1 MTDFPVFKRMRF
13 FTGFF
18 TTAEDWTDGQDYF
31 REKQKLHNRGL
42 HIPGIIAGL
51 GVVKAEAGDFK
62 VEVQPGAA
70 LDGLGNEFH
79 LPTSTTLDVEVPTDL
94 SEPKSVFIAI
104 KYGEVETDYVEN
116 VEAPQYKG
124 HTRVAEMP
132 VLKASQEIPDNE
144 TWMELAR
151 IRLVAGVTKIS
162 NAVDSDAPGDNEI
175 NLRNVMRAGSVG
187 LTEPGLSTAMVERV
201 IVTMQ
206 AKRRAFAALAARFP
220 VPSAGDVRQAAL
232 TVEILARIDAL
243 PPEQSA
249 DVMPAIAAAEQDV
262 WQEIGTA
269 YPGLVGFPQFEA
281 YQDAV
286 TALLAALQGSA
297 GLGDLL
303 TLQEQVAAAARE
315 LSEIVLQEP
324 IADTGV
330 EGGATTV
337 VTTGDEATVT
347 LDASDSE
354 AFGEREIVKYIW
366 DKRS

>member
-1 MTDFPVFKRMRF
+1 MSGFPVFKRMRF

-18 TTAEDWTDGQDYF
+18 TTARDWTDGQNYF

-42 HIPGIIAGL
+42 HTPGVIAGL
-51 GVVKAEAGDFK
+51 GVVKAKAGDFK
-62 VEVQPGAA
+62 VEVQPGEA
-70 LDGLGNEFH
+70 LDGLGNEFR
-79 LPTSTTLDVEVPTDL
+79 LPTSTVLDVEVPADL
-94 SEPKSVFIAI
+94 SEAKLVFIAV
-104 KYGEVETDYVEN
+104 KYGEMETDYVEN
-116 VEAPQYKG
+116 VEAPQYNG

-151 IRLVAGVTKIS
+151 IRLVAGVTEIS
-162 NAVDSDAPGDNEI
+162 DAVDSDAPGDNEI
-175 NLRNVMRAGSVG
+175 DLRSVMQAGSLG

-232 TVEILARIDAL
+232 TVEILARIGAL
-243 PPEQSA
+243 PPEQST

-262 WQEIGTA
+262 WQEIGAA
-269 YPGLVGFPQFEA
+269 YPGLVGFPQFDA

-286 TALLAALQGSA
+286 NALLDALEGSTD
-297 GLGDLL
+297 LGELL
-303 TLQEQVAAAARE
+303 TLQEQVAAAIRE

-324 IADTGV
+324 VADTGV

-337 VTTGDEATVT
+337 VTTGDEATVA
-347 LDASDSE
+347 LDASGSE
-354 AFGEREIVKYIW
+354 AFGEREIAKYIW
-366 DKRS
+366 DERS